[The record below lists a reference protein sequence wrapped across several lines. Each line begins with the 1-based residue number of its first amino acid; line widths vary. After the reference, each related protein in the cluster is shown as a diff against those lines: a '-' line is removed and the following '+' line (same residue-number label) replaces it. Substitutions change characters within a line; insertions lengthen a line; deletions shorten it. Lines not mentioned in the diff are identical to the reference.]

1 MSNYQRTTLAVSI
14 VAGLFTTIAS
24 ADVTMQ
30 QRIEIQAGGALSMLN
45 STTNVTTLLS
55 GDKSRSD
62 TVMDT
67 KPGMMGRLMK
77 AGGNTSNITRLDKE
91 LIWTLSA
98 KKKQYTEMTFEEM
111 RAQMK
116 RSMEQMESL
125 QDTGSSS
132 STLPVSEESCQWSPM
147 VVNTDKTGKKEKFAG
162 VKATQYIINI
172 SSTCTDKASGKAC
185 NIIWT
190 LDNWMAKK
198 MPGNAELNAYQK
210 AMAEKMDMG
219 QFISQGQG
227 MSAVLLKMFG
237 DGWSDIF
244 EEADDLKGYPIKSV
258 MSLEM
263 GGENCTMPSGQTL
276 AMDEVWGDAANAGLN
291 AGVGSA
297 ASHAGRAAGQEI
309 AGQMG
314 NSVGGSIAGSALGA
328 ASSEVIGGLFNKFK
342 KKKKPKQK
350 SQQKPADTAEK
361 PGASSVAIF
370 RVATEII
377 NISDASIP
385 AAKFEI
391 PAGYKKR

>member
-1 MSNYQRTTLAVSI
+1 MLKNHQTALVVSI

-30 QRIEIQAGGALSMLN
+30 QRIEIQAGGAMSILN
-45 STTNVTTLLS
+45 STANVTTLLS
-55 GDKSRSD
+55 GNKSRSD
-62 TVMDT
+62 TVMEV
-67 KPGMMGRLMK
+67 KPGMMGRLMN

-98 KKKQYTEMTFEEM
+98 KKKQYTEMTFAEM

-116 RSMEQMESL
+116 SSMEQMESL
-125 QDTGSSS
+125 QDSGGSSS
-132 STLPVSEESCQWSPM
+132 ALPVNEESCQWSPM
-147 VVNTDKTGKKEKFAG
+147 VVNTDKTGKKEKIAG

-172 SSTCTDKASGKAC
+172 SRTCTDKASGKAC
-185 NIIWT
+185 NITWA

-198 MPGNAELNAYQK
+198 MPGNAEVNTFQK
-210 AMAEKMDMG
+210 AMAEKMEMG

-227 MSAVLLKMFG
+227 MSAILMKMFG
-237 DGWSDIF
+237 DGWNDVF

-314 NSVGGSIAGSALGA
+314 GSIGGSIAGSALGA
-328 ASSEVIGGLFNKFK
+328 ASNEVIGGLFNKFK

-350 SQQKPADTAEK
+350 PADTAEK
-361 PGASSVAIF
+361 STASSVAIF
-370 RVATEII
+370 RVATEIT

-385 AAKFEI
+385 AEKFEI
-391 PAGYKKR
+391 PIGYKKR